1 MIDYHLN
8 KKFFFPTCDNVN
20 LVGRSITE
28 KSWLFEGNNCCLFDV
43 TQPRDKQT
51 TSNCTL
57 LRTKVTFQNEINK
70 KYAPFNCKSFDLSSS
85 VTNFPSFF
93 NHVIKQRHRVS
104 FY

>member
-1 MIDYHLN
+1 MIDYHFN

-70 KYAPFNCKSFDLSSS
+70 KYAPFNH
-85 VTNFPSFF
+85 P
-93 NHVIKQRHRVS
+93 
-104 FY
+104 